1 MENDANYSHIL
12 IDTSPMIS
20 PMMGEEVFLKTKPSL
35 NILVHGAINLLY
47 YEH

>member
-20 PMMGEEVFLKTKPSL
+20 PMNGEVSLKTKPSL
-35 NILVHGAINLLY
+35 NILAHGVINLLY